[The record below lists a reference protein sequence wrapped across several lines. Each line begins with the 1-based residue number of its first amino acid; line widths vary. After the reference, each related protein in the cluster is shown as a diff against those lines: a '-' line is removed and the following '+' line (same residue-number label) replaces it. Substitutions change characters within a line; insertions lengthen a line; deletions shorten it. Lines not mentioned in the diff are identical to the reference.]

1 LNQQHWEEYYR
12 HGSIA
17 AYPPSAELDCDAQVH
32 QAWIEFFSAY
42 PDGARILDIGTG
54 NGIVAMIARETAVDL
69 GRTWDI
75 HGIDLAQ
82 INPLKHVTAAEQR
95 LAGITFHAGIAAES
109 LPFEDGSIDAV
120 CGQYALE
127 HMDIT
132 RVLAEVHRVLK
143 PDGRAQFII
152 QHAGSWL
159 VRNAQVSLK
168 EADFILRELKIYRRL
183 AKLVARENTTTA
195 RVARNAGTDLRQA
208 IQIIKREQPK
218 AQASGGGVVFHY
230 TLEAVQKLLQLRT
243 KYPPNAVEKEIELAE
258 ANLRAWVR
266 RLNDLDGNARD
277 ENGMHGIE
285 QAAAAASL
293 HVKERVALQHSRT
306 GLVDWR
312 LLLQPG

>member
-1 LNQQHWEEYYR
+1 MNQQHWEEYYR

-17 AYPPSAELDCDAQVH
+17 AYPPGAELDCDVQVH
-32 QAWIEFFSAY
+32 QAWTEFFSAC
-42 PDGARILDIGTG
+42 PNGARILDIGTG

-120 CGQYALE
+120 CGQYVLE

-132 RVLAEVHRVLK
+132 RALAEAHRVLK

-183 AKLVARENTTTA
+183 AKLVASEKNTTA
-195 RVARNAGTDLRQA
+195 RAARSAGTDLRVA
-208 IQIIKREQPK
+208 IQILKREYPK
-218 AQASGGGVVFHY
+218 AHAFGGGVVFHY

-243 KYPPNAVEKEIELAE
+243 KYPPNALEKEIELAE
-258 ANLRAWVR
+258 ANLRSWVR
-266 RLNDLDGNARD
+266 RLNDLVKSARD
-277 ENGMHGIE
+277 ENGMQEIE
-285 QAAAAASL
+285 RAAESASL
-293 HVKERVALQHSRT
+293 SVVERAPLQHT
-306 GLVDWR
+306 QENLVDW
-312 LLLQPG
+312 LLLLRRG